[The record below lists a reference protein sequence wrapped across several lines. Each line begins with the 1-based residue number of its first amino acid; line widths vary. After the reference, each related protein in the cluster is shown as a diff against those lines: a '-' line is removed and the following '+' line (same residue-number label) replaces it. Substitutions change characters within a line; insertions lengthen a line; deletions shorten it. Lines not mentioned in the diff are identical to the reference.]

1 MLSRKEA
8 RKEKGNKNGIGHK
21 HLTAVGVGLSCL
33 VVVLAALL
41 LTQRHEASSQLLT
54 PPPAGLSA
62 TTAETP
68 LSYSPILTWNT
79 DDEAVMYEIEFF
91 TERPAHLSPAKNSE
105 AAVFRTR
112 SVYQNAYNAPLREFA
127 ADQLGSK
134 TEPLYWR
141 VRAIDFN
148 GTPYTP
154 YSDLV
159 PLYTSPD
166 IPPMTAPV
174 LTASYGGRRGET
186 LLYPVYTWIGQ
197 ANAAS
202 YEVAIYEVN
211 PEEDPA
217 AEPIETLRSDMA
229 GDLRPAGPLRS
240 DAVLLARARL

>member
-21 HLTAVGVGLSCL
+21 HLTAVGVGLLCL

-91 TERPAHLSPAKNSE
+91 TEWPAHLSPAKNSE

-134 TEPLYWR
+134 TEPLY
-141 VRAIDFN
+141 
-148 GTPYTP
+148 
-154 YSDLV
+154 
-159 PLYTSPD
+159 
-166 IPPMTAPV
+166 
-174 LTASYGGRRGET
+174 
-186 LLYPVYTWIGQ
+186 
-197 ANAAS
+197 
-202 YEVAIYEVN
+202 
-211 PEEDPA
+211 
-217 AEPIETLRSDMA
+217 
-229 GDLRPAGPLRS
+229 
-240 DAVLLARARL
+240 